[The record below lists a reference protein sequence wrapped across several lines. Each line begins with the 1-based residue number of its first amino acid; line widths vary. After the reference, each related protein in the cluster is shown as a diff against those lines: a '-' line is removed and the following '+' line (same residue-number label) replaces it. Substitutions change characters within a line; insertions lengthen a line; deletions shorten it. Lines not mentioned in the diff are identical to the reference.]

1 MLKIKT
7 MKKQIFTLLFMLALV
22 TVTSKVFAQSYSA
35 ITPMEGV
42 SYTYTVNGLTD
53 GDTYSMGINLTNG
66 TLSHQENATAYSA
79 TAITNAIVSA
89 SGIVTF
95 NVTWNSG
102 ASGSTYYLWISIKD
116 AQGCSTFRALA
127 INPQD
132 AVDYAVN
139 FDVVALRINDGT
151 ITPGTLSS
159 ITGQPTLAENCP
171 PMVGADQLADD
182 INDATTNDGHF
193 FAYFRVTRTANPNT
207 VNSSWSFNPTV
218 TTVDGETAG
227 AWTVS
232 TDGGSTFNAF
242 TAPQTI
248 PSGVNVIYVRAQIDN
263 AATAADRSIVLNIGD
278 NTSDSG
284 GVEVDQNTIGE
295 NVATITVDPLPTV
308 GTFGVQ

>member
-1 MLKIKT
+1 

-42 SYTYTVNGLTD
+42 SYTYTVNGLTA
-53 GDTYSMGINLTNG
+53 GDTYSMGINSTYG
-66 TLSHQENATAYSA
+66 TLSHETNASAYTA
-79 TAITNAIVSA
+79 TAITDASVSA
-89 SGIVTF
+89 SGIATF
-95 NVTWNSG
+95 DVTWNSD

-132 AVDYAVN
+132 AVDYNVN
-139 FDVVALRINDGT
+139 FDVVALDINDGT
-151 ITPGTLSS
+151 ITPADLNG
-159 ITGQPTLAENCP
+159 ITGQTTLAETCP
-171 PMVGADQLADD
+171 PKVDADQLAVD

-193 FAYFRVTRTANPNT
+193 FAYFRVTRTASNT

-218 TTVDGETAG
+218 TTVDGATAG

-232 TDGGSTFNAF
+232 TDGGATFNAF

-248 PSGVNVIYVRAQIDN
+248 ATGVNVLYVRVQIDN

-278 NTSDSG
+278 TTSDSG
-284 GVEVDQNTIGE
+284 GGEVDQNTIGV

>member
-1 MLKIKT
+1 

-22 TVTSKVFAQSYSA
+22 AVTSKVFAQNYSA
-35 ITPMEGV
+35 ITPMEGA
-42 SYTYTVNGLTD
+42 SYTYTVNGLTA
-53 GDTYSMGINLTNG
+53 GDTYSMGINSTYG
-66 TLSHQENATAYSA
+66 TLTHQTNATAYTA
-79 TAITNAIVSA
+79 TAVTSA
-89 SGIVTF
+89 SVPANGIATL

-102 ASGSTYYLWISIKD
+102 ASGSTYYLWISIQD

-139 FDVVALRINDGT
+139 FDVVALNINDGT
-151 ITPGTLSS
+151 ITPTGA
-159 ITGQPTLAENCP
+159 GQPTLAMTCP
-171 PMVGADQLADD
+171 PMVDADQLADD
-182 INDATTNDGHF
+182 INDASTNDGHF
-193 FAYFRVTRTANPNT
+193 FAYFKVTRTATNS
-207 VNSSWSFNPTV
+207 VNSSWSFNPTA
-218 TTVDGETAG
+218 TTVDGVTAG

-248 PSGVNVIYVRAQIDN
+248 PTGVNVIYIRTQIN
-263 AATAADRSIVLNIGD
+263 NVATLDDRSIVLNIGSQ
-278 NTSDSG
+278 TSDSG
-284 GVEVDQNTIGE
+284 GLEVDQNTTTGGV